1 MYVIIAIS
9 GKQYRVSKGD
19 TIKVSSQDWKVGDRV
34 KLDQVL
40 LTDNGKKIEVGTP
53 KVNGAYVTV
62 EILEHNR
69 EKKLLIYKKK
79 RRKGYQRKNG
89 HRQGF
94 TLIKVNTLQ
103 MASTKKVQKKNS
115 SKDSKKS
122 LLKKKEAE

>member
-1 MYVIIAIS
+1 M
-9 GKQYRVSKGD
+9 
-19 TIKVSSQDWKVGDRV
+19 
-34 KLDQVL
+34 
-40 LTDNGKKIEVGTP
+40 
-53 KVNGAYVTV
+53 TV

-94 TLIKVNTLQ
+94 TLIKINNLQ
-103 MASTKKVQKKNS
+103 MANTKKVQKKNS